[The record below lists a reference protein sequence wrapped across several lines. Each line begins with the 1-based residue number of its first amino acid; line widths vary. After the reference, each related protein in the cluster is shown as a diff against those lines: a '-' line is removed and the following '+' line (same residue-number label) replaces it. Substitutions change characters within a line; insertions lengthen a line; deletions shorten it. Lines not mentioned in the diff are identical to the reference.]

1 MRQSTLVFAPHLN
14 SFRRLSPNQHAP
26 INLTWGTKI
35 ELPLFAFLVGSNQIG
50 ELSTVLRCDTNIY
63 LVLAAILG
71 AALDGLKNCT
81 EAPNL
86 FPVTVLMTPIKK
98 ESVLP
103 TTWFEAI
110 SYFEDGD
117 LIGGTINSVIHDM
130 MIRTKNRNY

>member
-1 MRQSTLVFAPHLN
+1 MDC
-14 SFRRLSPNQHAP
+14 
-26 INLTWGTKI
+26 I
-35 ELPLFAFLVGSNQIG
+35 
-50 ELSTVLRCDTNIY
+50 TNIY

-71 AALDGLKNCT
+71 AALDGLENFT
-81 EAPNL
+81 EAPK
-86 FPVTVLMTPIKK
+86 PVSGDCSNDPIKK

-130 MIRTKNRNY
+130 MIRTKKQELLTFTHDVSTFEYKSYIDTV